1 MGISSVVGKEVNT
14 QPAFAT
20 SITAKQLTTSTH
32 SALTLINRHKQRNVQ
47 HAQALT
53 MSFLQH
59 TVEAIWDVLVE
70 RMILAGWRHLTSA
83 EFMLT
88 HEVWAYLVD
97 TPIMD
102 AWDDLVDYAI
112 CPWLHPWASLNQV
125 LTPFVRFFWEL
136 LGHSPVFWF
145 FFIAFMLRWTCCDYY
160 RYVAVGRGAT
170 PPTIRGWW
178 RTKYLSVY
186 LRILRVNV
194 LSRPF
199 LDPTTEPYRGIL
211 FNLARRQG
219 ARPTILGL
227 DPQRQ
232 DNQEAAPN
240 THAAMVASA
249 RGGTQPRRDAPARPQ
264 ETPPGRPG
272 IWNAQYR
279 RRVGRRIAH
288 VLTSDSSAHVVLH
301 PADCAEVIRKGWGE
315 RPPLACAA
323 ENTIWRFWYHTV
335 CGERL
340 PLPFNMVLVYAPRNR
355 AEMDVFARI
364 VDAAVWFAAP
374 LAAGVDASTPGETTP
389 FRTPIEN
396 GVSPALNGVDPSLNG
411 DSPVLNGVSHSLN
424 GDAPALNGDGDTAAL
439 DGDAPAENGDA

>member
-1 MGISSVVGKEVNT
+1 
-14 QPAFAT
+14 
-20 SITAKQLTTSTH
+20 
-32 SALTLINRHKQRNVQ
+32 
-47 HAQALT
+47 

-59 TVEAIWDVLVE
+59 TAEAIWDVLVE
-70 RMILAGWRHLTSA
+70 RMILAGWRNLTSA

-88 HEVWAYLVD
+88 HEAWAYLID
-97 TPIMD
+97 TPIME
-102 AWDDLVDYAI
+102 AWDDFVDYAI

-125 LTPFVRFFWEL
+125 LTPFLRFFWEL

-145 FFIAFMLRWTCCDYY
+145 IFITFTLRWLYCDYY
-160 RYVAVGRGAT
+160 RYVAVGGGER
-170 PPTIRGWW
+170 PSSIRGWW
-178 RTKYLSVY
+178 RTKYLSFY

-199 LDPTTEPYRGIL
+199 LDPTTNPYRGIL

-219 ARPTILGL
+219 GRPTILGL

-232 DNQEAAPN
+232 GNQEAAPN
-240 THAAMVASA
+240 THAAMVAILEQRAAANPGALVMGPSLVEA
-249 RGGTQPRRDAPARPQ
+249 HLRALKRRLPAGLTAAEWGG
-264 ETPPGRPG
+264 E
-272 IWNAQYR
+272 
-279 RRVGRRIAH
+279 IAH

-323 ENTIWRFWYHTV
+323 ESPIWRFWYHTV

-355 AEMDVFARI
+355 AEMDMFAGI

-374 LAAGVDASTPGETTP
+374 LAAGVDAPTSAETTP

-396 GVSPALNGVDPSLNG
+396 GVSPALNGVDPSMNG
-411 DSPVLNGVSHSLN
+411 NSPVLNGVSPSLN
-424 GDAPALNGDGDTAAL
+424 GDAPSLNGDAPAVNVDAPALNGDGDTPAL
-439 DGDAPAENGDA
+439 GGDAPAENGDA